1 MIGVV
6 HIKQAFTVAPEEQLS
21 TSLSSI
27 ARSVPTVPTTLDGD
41 ALMEQI
47 RADGMEVCVVID
59 EYGGTAGIVTT
70 EDLIEEILGDV
81 TDEHDDERADVQVDA
96 NGYLLSGLLRTDEVA
111 DATGYRAPDGP
122 YDTLGGL
129 VMNELGRIPAAGDS
143 VDLPMVVS
151 LRDDDEDESDEEFDT
166 TPWNATVVAMDGRR
180 VDVVRLTP
188 ITSDDASS
196 DSPGAHDE

>member
-1 MIGVV
+1 MCIRDS
-6 HIKQAFTVAPEEQLS
+6 IKQAFTVAPEEQLS

-81 TDEHDDERADVQVDA
+81 TDEHDDERADVQVDD
-96 NGYLLSGLLRTDEVA
+96 NGYLLSGLLRIDEVA

-129 VMNELGRIPAAGDS
+129 VMHELGRIPTSGDS
-143 VDLPMVVS
+143 VDLPVVVT
-151 LRDDDEDESDEEFDT
+151 LREDDEDESDEEFDT
-166 TPWNATVVAMDGRR
+166 C
-180 VDVVRLTP
+180 LLY
-188 ITSDDASS
+188 TSP
-196 DSPGAHDE
+196 SPRDRG

>member
-1 MIGVV
+1 MLVDRSLKFGELTAEDLMTPRVTVDYLDRDDTIRDLVMATTRTGHSRFPIVNDGDLDDMIGVV

-70 EDLIEEILGDV
+70 
-81 TDEHDDERADVQVDA
+81 
-96 NGYLLSGLLRTDEVA
+96 
-111 DATGYRAPDGP
+111 
-122 YDTLGGL
+122 
-129 VMNELGRIPAAGDS
+129 
-143 VDLPMVVS
+143 
-151 LRDDDEDESDEEFDT
+151 
-166 TPWNATVVAMDGRR
+166 
-180 VDVVRLTP
+180 
-188 ITSDDASS
+188 
-196 DSPGAHDE
+196 